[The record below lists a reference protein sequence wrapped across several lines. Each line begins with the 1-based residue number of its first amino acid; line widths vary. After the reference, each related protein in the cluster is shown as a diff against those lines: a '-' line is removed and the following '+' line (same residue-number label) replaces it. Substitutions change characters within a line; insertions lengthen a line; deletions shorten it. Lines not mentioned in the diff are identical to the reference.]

1 MALENKTHTGAVLS
15 DLSKAFDCLPHQLI
29 VAKFNAYGLSTKSC
43 ALLWSYLSDRIQ
55 RVKLSGTMSDWQQ
68 LLKGVPQG
76 SVMGPVMFNVFIND
90 LFAIIKKS
98 TLTNYADDN
107 TISASKSTR
116 VELVQTL
123 TSESETAIKWFRDN
137 YMEANASKF
146 QAIILNDSD
155 TNTFNI
161 DREII
166 LSTDTV
172 KLLGVTID
180 SKLSFTPHTKEVCR
194 KAAAQIS
201 ALQRL
206 QNLLDYHARMTIFST
221 FITSQFKYC
230 SLIWHFCGEVNTAKM
245 ERLQYRAL
253 KFVFKDKTATYS
265 ELLERAK
272 IPTLQLSRKRAIIL
286 EVYKAVHHLSPK
298 FLWDIFREKSQ
309 PYNLRNQGQMERTTK
324 RTKRFGTDTFSDYGA
339 KLWNSIPN
347 NVKDLDIKQ
356 FKVWLATWSDNV

>member
-1 MALENKTHTGAVLS
+1 MPQNSRQLYLMTVTQIFSILMEKSSYQQIQLS
-15 DLSKAFDCLPHQLI
+15 
-29 VAKFNAYGLSTKSC
+29 Y
-43 ALLWSYLSDRIQ
+43 
-55 RVKLSGTMSDWQQ
+55 
-68 LLKGVPQG
+68 
-76 SVMGPVMFNVFIND
+76 
-90 LFAIIKKS
+90 
-98 TLTNYADDN
+98 
-107 TISASKSTR
+107 
-116 VELVQTL
+116 
-123 TSESETAIKWFRDN
+123 SE
-137 YMEANASKF
+137 Y
-146 QAIILNDSD
+146 Q
-155 TNTFNI
+155 
-161 DREII
+161 
-166 LSTDTV
+166 
-172 KLLGVTID
+172 ID

-206 QNLLDYHARMTIFST
+206 QNLLDYHARMTIFCT

-356 FKVWLATWSDNV
+356 FKVWLATLSDNV